1 MTEDVD
7 RTNPFYF
14 STSREIPGLRVQDL
28 EYEPEMD
35 AKSIPHKILPSL
47 GLGRR
52 DTQYPLLN
60 TQVAEVVV
68 RQQNDIIVQS
78 IFKLMA
84 SISPFAFE
92 MVTVDI
98 LEVALKGR
106 GVQTPRTGD
115 GGIDGVIY
123 CPEPYNQ
130 NFLIQCKQYSS
141 PVSVTEIDDFIL
153 DSEIWSEENYVEVE
167 SVFVALNGYTQSA
180 RDRGEDLGIT
190 MLTGH
195 DLANMALK
203 NERCIEKVDFPLL
216 NQKYWE
222 ELSGVR

>member
-78 IFKLMA
+78 IFKLLG
-84 SISPFAFE
+84 SIS
-92 MVTVDI
+92 
-98 LEVALKGR
+98 
-106 GVQTPRTGD
+106 
-115 GGIDGVIY
+115 
-123 CPEPYNQ
+123 
-130 NFLIQCKQYSS
+130 
-141 PVSVTEIDDFIL
+141 
-153 DSEIWSEENYVEVE
+153 
-167 SVFVALNGYTQSA
+167 
-180 RDRGEDLGIT
+180 
-190 MLTGH
+190 
-195 DLANMALK
+195 
-203 NERCIEKVDFPLL
+203 LL
-216 NQKYWE
+216 PSKW
-222 ELSGVR
+222 LLWIFWR